1 MSEVSGGL
9 GTSEVSGGL
18 GTSEVSGGLGMKL
31 DTVGLPYTPGQ

>member
-9 GTSEVSGGL
+9 GTSEVSGL